1 MAKTDW
7 RERADDEWMTA
18 GEVAE
23 LFQVDAKTASR
34 WAPAGKIPDTDRY
47 GRGTMRT
54 PGGHIRFRVGT
65 MRAIE
70 RGELALTYGRHG
82 TEAHPVPAH

>member
-1 MAKTDW
+1 MSKTHW

-23 LFQVDAKTASR
+23 LFQVDPKTASR
-34 WAPAGKIPDTDRY
+34 WGLAGKIPDTEKY

-70 RGELALTYGRHG
+70 RGEIDLPHQG
-82 TEAHPVPAH
+82 HPVPTP